1 MQKRVIAGMGMIQ
14 WNLTISIKIIYCKEI
29 EIRKWQLGLPAPR
42 SSVEELLKC
51 YYSTPWQG
59 HSSEGCCLSV
69 GSINKDKLIWKNRRV
84 VLCHI
89 KSRMF
94 WHTIAQSG
102 SRPMSEAGS
111 ATLFLSAAWKS
122 IITWSNQQYES
133 KHRTCIGLMIQNLR
147 NLKGTEVKQ

>member
-69 GSINKDKLIWKNRRV
+69 GSINKYSFFIENERMIV
-84 VLCHI
+84 VPFKESYVLTYHSA
-89 KSRMF
+89 KRFQTNVRSRF
-94 WHTIAQSG
+94 SN
-102 SRPMSEAGS
+102 SL
-111 ATLFLSAAWKS
+111 LFSCLE
-122 IITWSNQQYES
+122 ID
-133 KHRTCIGLMIQNLR
+133 H
-147 NLKGTEVKQ
+147 NLK